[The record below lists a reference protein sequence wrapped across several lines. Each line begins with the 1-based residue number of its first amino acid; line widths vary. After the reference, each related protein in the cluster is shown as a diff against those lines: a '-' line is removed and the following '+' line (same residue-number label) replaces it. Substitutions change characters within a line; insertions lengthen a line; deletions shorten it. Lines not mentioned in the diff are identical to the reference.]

1 MSRRIAD
8 LLIKIGADSYE
19 FQQKAQQ
26 VEKGLGTLSKKLTSI
41 GKELS
46 LKVTAPLAALGA
58 VSLHLADVQ
67 AKAEA
72 KVQQALK
79 TTNQAVGYNFK
90 QLADYA
96 SELQGKTIFG
106 DETILNKSTTRLLSF
121 TNITGEN
128 FKRTQALALDLS
140 TALETDLGS
149 ASLQL
154 GKALSDP
161 VTKLS
166 SLSRAGITFSKE
178 QTEVI
183 KKLAQ
188 TGQVAKAQSM
198 ILDELEK
205 KFGGQAEAAA
215 KVGLGPIQQLKNAW
229 GDFLEQIGAAIMP
242 FATKVSKGLMVVV
255 TMLQS
260 MSPEMKKVIVVVA
273 GLAAAVGPLSL
284 GIGAVIKV
292 IPMLAAG
299 FTALLSPVGLIMA
312 AIVALGAA
320 FAYARIQKQK
330 MINEMAETDSLEELQ
345 RKLDENLAKQKEISE
360 KTTKWRFVPNFGGI
374 AVGGT
379 FQKLPDPSKLKPLRK
394 EYDLLS
400 AAIQKKEETTKAAA
414 EAQAEA
420 DKIAEQAAKQTEEL
434 MKSITKAT
442 TQQEQ
447 SSGLIGKLTSQ
458 IDVLEKKKLLPE
470 STIEDIAAANA
481 EIAKLKKEL
490 EHLQDITPEQL
501 NRKSLAPIIPTDTE
515 IKLPEQKIKAPDME
529 IELPKWKIEVPDLNP
544 VATQMQQQM
553 KAINNSVREGIF
565 GWAEDASTFLSQNL
579 AQTDELVSNYT
590 EALTAK
596 GWKFSD
602 ALTYVSETI
611 AQVIEG
617 FEDSVNRFL
626 AEGITETADAL
637 GQMIAGDLGFD
648 GLLKAILKQFA
659 NFLKQLGSQL
669 IEFGVMII
677 AFKAA
682 LKSVLANPWAA
693 IAVGAAMVAAAAIM
707 TALINKSA
715 KKNVPKL
722 AKGGLAYGPTY
733 AMVGDNPNAG
743 TDPEV
748 IAPLSKLQ
756 AMLPAGGGQQNVQ
769 ITLGGQLTAKGRD
782 LVYVLGKENFKIDVL
797 GG

>member
-19 FQQKAQQ
+19 FQQKTRQ
-26 VEKGLGTLSKKLTSI
+26 VEKGLDGVSKKLTAV
-41 GKELS
+41 GKSLS
-46 LKVTAPLAALGA
+46 LKLTAPLAALGG

-79 TTNQAVGYNFK
+79 TTGQAVGYNFK
-90 QLADYA
+90 QLSDYA
-96 SELQGKTIFG
+96 SELQGRTLFG
-106 DETILNKSTTRLLSF
+106 DETILDKSTARLLAF
-121 TNITGEN
+121 TDIAGEN
-128 FKRTQALALDLS
+128 FKRTQALALDLA
-140 TALETDLGS
+140 TALEMDLGS

-166 SLSRAGITFSKE
+166 SL
-178 QTEVI
+178 
-183 KKLAQ
+183 
-188 TGQVAKAQSM
+188 AKAQAL

-205 KFGGQAEAAA
+205 KFGGQAAAAA

-242 FATKVSKGLMVVV
+242 FATKVSRALMVVV
-255 TMLQS
+255 AMLQS
-260 MSPEMKKVIVVVA
+260 MSPEMKRAIVVVA

-292 IPMLAAG
+292 LPMLAAG
-299 FTALLSPVGLIMA
+299 FTALLSPVGLIMG

-330 MINEMAETDSLEELQ
+330 MIDEMAETESLDDLQ
-345 RKLDENLAKQKEISE
+345 RKLQENIAKQQEIAE
-360 KTTKWRFVPNFGGI
+360 QTTKWRYVPFGG
-374 AVGGT
+374 AGFGSVLMTGGT
-379 FQKLPDPSKLKPLRK
+379 FQKIPDESKIAPLRK
-394 EYDLLS
+394 EYELLT
-400 AAIQKKEETTKAAA
+400 AAIKKKEETERKAA

-420 DKIAEQAAKQTEEL
+420 DKIAEQARQQTEEL
-434 MKSITKAT
+434 MRSITKANKQT
-442 TQQEQ
+442 EQ
-447 SSGLIGKLTSQ
+447 SSGLIGKIQAQ
-458 IDVLEKKKLLPE
+458 IEALEKRKLLPDA
-470 STIEDIAAANA
+470 TIEDIAAANA
-481 EIAKLKKEL
+481 EIKKLQKEL
-490 EHLQDITPEQL
+490 ERLRNITPEQL
-501 NRKSLAPIIPTDTE
+501 DRKPLAPI
-515 IKLPEQKIKAPDME
+515 
-529 IELPKWKIEVPDLNP
+529 LPKDAVIEFPAWKIALPDLKP
-544 VATQMQQQM
+544 IASRMQQQM
-553 KAINNSVREGIF
+553 KAIHESVRGGIY
-565 GWAEDASTFLSQNL
+565 GWADDGSAFLQQNL
-579 AQTDELVSNYT
+579 MQTEELVAGYT

-596 GWKFSD
+596 GWKFSE
-602 ALTYVSETI
+602 ALTYVSQTI
-611 AQVIEG
+611 AQVIQG
-617 FEDSVNRFL
+617 FENSVNRFL
-626 AEGITETADAL
+626 AEGIAATAEAL

-659 NFLKQLGSQL
+659 NFLKQIGTQL

-677 AFKAA
+677 AFKSA
-682 LKSVLANPWAA
+682 LKSVLWNPWAA
-693 IAVGAAMVAAAAIM
+693 IAIGAAMVAAAAVM
-707 TALINKSA
+707 TALINKNA
-715 KKNVPKL
+715 EKNVPKL

-756 AMLPAGGGQQNVQ
+756 AMLPAGGTMQNLQ

-782 LVYVLGKENFKIDVL
+782 LVYILGKENFKINVL

>member
-19 FQQKAQQ
+19 FQQKSRQ
-26 VEKGLGTLSKKLTSI
+26 VEKGLGAISKKLNAV

-46 LKVTAPLAALGA
+46 LKLTAPLAALGG

-79 TTNQAVGYNFK
+79 TTNQAVGYNFR
-90 QLADYA
+90 QLTDYA

-106 DETILNKSTTRLLSF
+106 DETILNKSTARLLSF

-128 FKRTQALALDLS
+128 FKRTQALALDLA
-140 TALETDLGS
+140 TALEMDLGS

-166 SLSRAGITFSKE
+166 SLSRAGITFTKD

-183 KKLAQ
+183 KKLAE
-188 TGQVAKAQSM
+188 TGKVAEAQAM

-205 KFGGQAEAAA
+205 KFGGQAAAA
-215 KVGLGPIQQLKNAW
+215 AETGLGPIQQLKNAW

-242 FATKVSKGLMVVV
+242 FATKVSKALMVVV
-255 TMLQS
+255 KMLQS
-260 MSPEMKKVIVVVA
+260 MSPETRKVIVVVA
-273 GLAAAVGPLSL
+273 GLAAAIGPLSL
-284 GIGAVIKV
+284 GIGTAIKLL
-292 IPMLAAG
+292 PLLAG
-299 FTALLSPVGLIMA
+299 GLSALLSPVGLVMA
-312 AIVALGAA
+312 AVIALGAA

-330 MINEMAETDSLEELQ
+330 MIDELAETDSLEELQ
-345 RKLDENLAKQKEISE
+345 RKLDENLAKQKQIADE
-360 KTTKWRFVPNFGGI
+360 TTKWRMVPNFGGHT
-374 AVGGT
+374 AGFT
-379 FQKLPDPSKLKPLRK
+379 FQKIPDQSKLSPLRK
-394 EYDLLS
+394 EYDLLT
-400 AAIQKKEETTKAAA
+400 AAIEKKKEAERKAA

-420 DKIAEQAAKQTEEL
+420 DKVAEQARKEAEEL
-434 MKSITKAT
+434 IKSITKANEKT
-442 TQQEQ
+442 TQ
-447 SSGLIGKLTSQ
+447 SSGIIGQLQSQ
-458 IDVLEKKKLLPE
+458 IEALEKKKLLPDA
-470 STIEDIAAANA
+470 TLEDIAAANA
-481 EIAKLKKEL
+481 EIEKLKKEL
-490 EHLQDITPEQL
+490 EAIQNITPKQL
-501 NRKSLAPIIPTDTE
+501 RGEPLKPIIPDGME
-515 IKLPEQKIKAPDME
+515 IELPGWKIKAPD
-529 IELPKWKIEVPDLNP
+529 LKP

-553 KAINNSVREGIF
+553 KAIHESVREGIY
-565 GWAEDASTFLSQNL
+565 GWADDSSAFLEQNL
-579 AQTDELVSNYT
+579 MQTEVLVSTYT

-596 GWKFSD
+596 GWKFSE
-602 ALTYVSETI
+602 ALTYVSQTI

-617 FEDSVNRFL
+617 FENSVNRFL
-626 AEGITETADAL
+626 AEGIAATADAL

-659 NFLKQLGSQL
+659 NFLKQIGTQL
-669 IEFGVMII
+669 IQFGVMII
-677 AFKAA
+677 AFKSA
-682 LKSVLANPWAA
+682 LKSVLWNPWAA
-693 IAVGAAMVAAAAIM
+693 IAIGAAMVAAAAVM
-707 TALINKSA
+707 TALINNSA
-715 KKNVPKL
+715 EKDVPKL

-756 AMLPAGGGQQNVQ
+756 AMLPTGGSAQQVQ

-782 LVYVLGKENFKIDVL
+782 LVYILGKENFKIDVL

>member
-26 VEKGLGTLSKKLTSI
+26 VEKGLGSLSKKLASV

-46 LKVTAPLAALGA
+46 LKVTVPLAALGA
-58 VSLHLADVQ
+58 VSLHMADVQ

-106 DETILNKSTTRLLSF
+106 DETILNKSTARLLAF

-140 TALETDLGS
+140 TALEMDLGS

-188 TGQVAKAQSM
+188 TGEVAKAQSM

-205 KFGGQAEAAA
+205 KFGSQAEAAA
-215 KVGLGPIQQLKNAW
+215 KTGLGPIQQLKNAW
-229 GDFLEQIGAAIMP
+229 GDFLEQIGTAIMP
-242 FATKVSKGLMVVV
+242 FATKVSKALMGVVKV
-255 TMLQS
+255 LQS
-260 MSPEMKKVIVVVA
+260 MSPEMQQVIVVVA
-273 GLAAAVGPLSL
+273 GLAAAIGPLSL
-284 GIGAVIKV
+284 AIGSVIKML
-292 IPMLAAG
+292 PMLSAG
-299 FTALLSPVGLIMA
+299 FTALLSPVGLAIA
-312 AIVALGAA
+312 AVVALGTA
-320 FAYARIQKQK
+320 FFYARQRKQEMLRDMTSDFEGLTMGTLERMLKENKRRQAVNERESPWQGNSPFSKLTYALNKGDRRDELKMEQKALEEAIRRKNAAYAEQERAEAEAKRITEQMTDVLKGVNTETLRGGGL
-330 MINEMAETDSLEELQ
+330 INDL
-345 RKLDENLAKQKEISE
+345 
-360 KTTKWRFVPNFGGI
+360 TTKIER
-374 AVGGT
+374 
-379 FQKLPDPSKLKPLRK
+379 
-394 EYDLLS
+394 
-400 AAIQKKEETTKAAA
+400 
-414 EAQAEA
+414 
-420 DKIAEQAAKQTEEL
+420 
-434 MKSITKAT
+434 
-442 TQQEQ
+442 
-447 SSGLIGKLTSQ
+447 
-458 IDVLEKKKLLPE
+458 LEKSKLLPNA
-470 STIEDIAAANA
+470 TGEDIAAANA
-481 EIAKLKKEL
+481 EIKKLKEEL
-490 EHLQDITPEQL
+490 NDLQNITPEQL
-501 NRKSLAPIIPTDTE
+501 NRKPLAPIIPAGTE
-515 IKLPEQKIKAPDME
+515 IKLPE
-529 IELPKWKIEVPDLNP
+529 WKVKLPDLKP
-544 VATQMQQQM
+544 IASQMQQQM
-553 KAINNSVREGIF
+553 KAIHESVREGIY
-565 GWAEDASTFLSQNL
+565 GWADDTSAFLSENL
-579 AQTDELVSNYT
+579 MQTEELVGSYT

-596 GWKFSD
+596 GWKFSE
-602 ALTYVSETI
+602 ALTYVSQTI
-611 AQVIEG
+611 GQVIEG
-617 FEDSVNRFL
+617 FESSINQFL
-626 AEGITETADAL
+626 AEGIAATAEAL

-659 NFLKQLGSQL
+659 NFLKQIGTQL

-677 AFKAA
+677 AFKSA
-682 LKSVLANPWAA
+682 LKSVLWNPWAA
-693 IAVGAAMVAAAAIM
+693 IAIGAAMVAAAAVM
-707 TALINKSA
+707 TALINKNAEKS
-715 KKNVPKL
+715 VPKL

-756 AMLPAGGGQQNVQ
+756 AMLPAGGGRQNLQ

>member
-26 VEKGLGTLSKKLTSI
+26 VEKGLGSLSKKLTSV

-46 LKVTAPLAALGA
+46 LKVTAPLAALGG

-79 TTNQAVGYNFK
+79 TTNHAVGLNFK
-90 QLADYA
+90 QLASYA
-96 SELQGKTIFG
+96 SELQGKTLFG
-106 DETILNKSTTRLLSF
+106 DETILDKSTARLLAF

-140 TALETDLGS
+140 TALEMDLGS

-183 KKLAQ
+183 KKLAE
-188 TGQVAKAQSM
+188 TGDVAKAQSM

-215 KVGLGPIQQLKNAW
+215 KTGLGPIQQLKNAW

-242 FATKVSKGLMVVV
+242 FATKVSKALMVVV

-260 MSPEMKKVIVVVA
+260 MSPETKKVIVVVA

-292 IPMLAAG
+292 LPMLAAG

-320 FAYARIQKQK
+320 FAYARLQKQK
-330 MINEMAETDSLEELQ
+330 MIDEMAETESLDELQ
-345 RKLDENLAKQKEISE
+345 RKLDENLAKQKEIA
-360 KTTKWRFVPNFGGI
+360 KQTTKWRIVPNFGGRV
-374 AVGGT
+374 AGFT
-379 FQKLPDPSKLKPLRK
+379 FQHIPDESKLSPLRK
-394 EYDLLS
+394 EYELLS
-400 AAIQKKEETTKAAA
+400 AAIKKKEETEKKAA

-420 DKIAEQAAKQTEEL
+420 DKVAEQARRQTEEL
-434 MKSITKAT
+434 IESITKANT
-442 TQQEQ
+442 RTEQ
-447 SSGLIGKLTSQ
+447 STGLIGKLQAQ
-458 IDVLEKKKLLPE
+458 IEALEKRKLLPDA
-470 STIEDIAAANA
+470 TVEDIAAANA
-481 EIAKLKKEL
+481 EIKKLKEEL
-490 EHLQDITPEQL
+490 NDLQNITPEQL
-501 NRKSLAPIIPTDTE
+501 NRKPLAPIIPTGT
-515 IKLPEQKIKAPDME
+515 E
-529 IELPKWKIEVPDLNP
+529 IELPEWKVKLPDLKP
-544 VATQMQQQM
+544 IASQMQQQM
-553 KAINNSVREGIF
+553 KAIHESVREGIY
-565 GWAEDASTFLSQNL
+565 GWADDTSAFLSENL
-579 AQTDELVSNYT
+579 MQTEELVGNYT

-596 GWKFSD
+596 GWKFSE
-602 ALTYVSETI
+602 ALTYVSQTI
-611 AQVIEG
+611 GQVIEG
-617 FEDSVNRFL
+617 FENSVNQFL
-626 AEGITETADAL
+626 AEGIAATAEAL

-659 NFLKQLGSQL
+659 NFLKQIGTQL

-677 AFKAA
+677 AFKSA
-682 LKSVLANPWAA
+682 LKSVLWNPWAA
-693 IAVGAAMVAAAAIM
+693 IAIGAAMVAAAAVM
-707 TALINKSA
+707 TALINKNAEKS
-715 KKNVPKL
+715 VPKL
-722 AKGGLAYGPTY
+722 AKGGLVYGPTY

-756 AMLPAGGGQQNVQ
+756 AMLPAGGGQQNLQ

>member
-19 FQQKAQQ
+19 FQQKTRQ
-26 VEKGLGTLSKKLTSI
+26 VEKGLDGVSKKLTSV
-41 GKELS
+41 GKSLS
-46 LKVTAPLAALGA
+46 LQLTAPLAALGG

-79 TTNQAVGYNFK
+79 TTGQAVGYNFK
-90 QLADYA
+90 QLSDYA
-96 SELQGKTIFG
+96 SELQGKTLFG
-106 DETILNKSTTRLLSF
+106 DETILDKSTARLLAF
-121 TNITGEN
+121 TNIAGEN

-140 TALETDLGS
+140 TALEMDLGS

-166 SLSRAGITFSKE
+166 SLSRAGITFTKE

-188 TGQVAKAQSM
+188 TGEVAKAQVL

-205 KFGGQAEAAA
+205 KFGGQAAAAA

-242 FATKVSKGLMVVV
+242 FATKVSRALMVVV
-255 TMLQS
+255 AMLQS
-260 MSPEMKKVIVVVA
+260 MSPEMKRAIVVVA

-330 MINEMAETDSLEELQ
+330 MIDEMAETESLDDLQ
-345 RKLDENLAKQKEISE
+345 RKLQENLAKQKEISE
-360 KTTKWRFVPNFGGI
+360 RTTKWRYVPFGG
-374 AVGGT
+374 AGFGSVLMTGGT
-379 FQKLPDPSKLKPLRK
+379 FQKIPDESKIAPLRK
-394 EYDLLS
+394 EYELLT
-400 AAIQKKEETTKAAA
+400 AAIKKKEETERKAA

-420 DKIAEQAAKQTEEL
+420 DKIAEQARQQTEEL
-434 MKSITKAT
+434 MRSITKANKQT
-442 TQQEQ
+442 EQ
-447 SSGLIGKLTSQ
+447 STGLIGRLQSQ
-458 IDVLEKKKLLPE
+458 IEALEKRKLLPDA
-470 STIEDIAAANA
+470 TIEDIAAANA
-481 EIAKLKKEL
+481 EIKRLQKEL
-490 EHLQDITPEQL
+490 ERLRNITPEQL
-501 NRKSLAPIIPTDTE
+501 ERKPIEPI
-515 IKLPEQKIKAPDME
+515 LPKGPAIEFPEWKV
-529 IELPKWKIEVPDLNP
+529 ELPDLKP
-544 VATQMQQQM
+544 IASRMQQQM
-553 KAINNSVREGIF
+553 KAIHESVRESIY
-565 GWAEDASTFLSQNL
+565 GWADDGSAFLQQNL
-579 AQTDELVSNYT
+579 MQTEELVSSYT

-596 GWKFSD
+596 GWKFSE
-602 ALTYVSETI
+602 ALTYVSQTI

-617 FEDSVNRFL
+617 FENSVNRFL
-626 AEGITETADAL
+626 AEGIATTAEAL
-637 GQMIAGDLGFD
+637 GQVIAGDLGFD

-659 NFLKQLGSQL
+659 NFLKQIGTQL

-677 AFKAA
+677 AFKSA
-682 LKSVLANPWAA
+682 LKSVLWNPWAA
-693 IAVGAAMVAAAAIM
+693 IAIGAAMVAAAAVM
-707 TALINKSA
+707 TALINKNA
-715 KKNVPKL
+715 EKNVPKL
-722 AKGGLAYGPTY
+722 ANGGLAYGPTY

-756 AMLPAGGGQQNVQ
+756 AMLPEGGSARNLR

-782 LVYVLGKENFKIDVL
+782 LVYILGKENFKIDVL